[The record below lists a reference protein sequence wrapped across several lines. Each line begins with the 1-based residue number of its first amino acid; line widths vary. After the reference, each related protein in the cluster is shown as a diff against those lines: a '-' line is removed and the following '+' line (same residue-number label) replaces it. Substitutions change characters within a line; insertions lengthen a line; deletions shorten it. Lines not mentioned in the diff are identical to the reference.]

1 VSSSRRRRRDTGH
14 EEVHNDERWM
24 ASYMD
29 MVTVLLCMFIVL
41 YAISTVDSEKFDKL
55 QASLATGFGT
65 EAGETVDTASGVVVK
80 PEDIGME
87 GDLYEATIQPSNI
100 DLAKKEITD
109 LKAIRD
115 SMYNGLQAQGL
126 ADAVQFQITERGLT
140 VGLIGAETFFSG
152 NSVEMTDKALLILGT
167 IAPVLAGIPNEVS
180 VEGHADPV
188 GSSGV
193 YPTDWELSSGR
204 ATQVVRYF
212 VERGG
217 VAQGRAAAVGYGSAR
232 PVAGGETT
240 LNRRVDVVVLSKQPD
255 AVRALIPGLLAAED
269 SAAIGSE
276 PSAGLTAAAPKK

>member
-1 VSSSRRRRRDTGH
+1 
-14 EEVHNDERWM
+14 M

-41 YAISTVDSEKFDKL
+41 YAISTVDSDKFEKL

-65 EAGETVDTASGVVVK
+65 EAGENVDTATGIVVK
-80 PEDIGME
+80 PEDIGST
-87 GDLYEATIQPSNI
+87 GDLYEATIQNSNVV
-100 DLAKKEITD
+100 LAEKEISD

-115 SMYNGLQAQGL
+115 SINTGLQSQGL

-140 VGLIGAETFFSG
+140 VGLIGAETYFSG
-152 NSVEMTDKALLILGT
+152 NSIVLTDKANAILST
-167 IAPVLAGIPNEVS
+167 IAPVIAGIPNEVS

-204 ATQVVRYF
+204 ATQVVRFF

-232 PVAGGETT
+232 PIAGGESS

-255 AVRALIPGLLAAED
+255 SVRALIPGILAAEQ
-269 SAAIGSE
+269 GSGE
-276 PSAGLTAAAPKK
+276 AVGAVAGAEAGPAAPAPSH

>member
-1 VSSSRRRRRDTGH
+1 
-14 EEVHNDERWM
+14 M